1 MRYRVRTPEGELDYT
16 SKRQL
21 EEAYAQGLVGAEDE
35 VLEDGQTQWHKA
47 SSLLTARPESKRL
60 PKQAQV
66 LTVVLAVLLG
76 GSGLLMLMSDS
87 WSARAL
93 ALIPALA
100 LGVLLS
106 RMNYAAFKRSG
117 GPRA

>member
-1 MRYRVRTPEGELDYT
+1 MRYRVRTPEGELDYA

-35 VLEDGQTQWHKA
+35 VLEEGHSQWRKA
-47 SSLLTARPESKRL
+47 SSLLTARAGAKGL
-60 PKQAQV
+60 PRQAQV

-76 GSGLLMLMSDS
+76 GSALVMLMSDS

-106 RMNYAAFKRSG
+106 RMNYTAFKRPG
-117 GPRA
+117 GPRG